1 MRVNI
6 TYSVDIEELPRR
18 IATLL
23 NETMV
28 KVTED
33 VLENLSLA
41 ENSIHQD
48 ANVNK
53 TLSALGETRKELA
66 VIDSRLAECANILVG
81 YQKILVEGKGEA
93 NDDDNEE
100 G

>member
-6 TYSVDIEELPRR
+6 TYSVGIEELPRR

-23 NETMV
+23 NEAMV
-28 KVTED
+28 MLSED
-33 VLENLSLA
+33 VLQDLALA

-48 ANVNK
+48 NNVNK
-53 TLSALGETRKELA
+53 TLEALDKTRRQLA
-66 VIDSRLAECANILVG
+66 VIDSRLAECANILIG
-81 YQKILVEGKGEA
+81 YQKILVEGKGGV
-93 NDDDNEE
+93 NDGDKE

>member
-6 TYSVDIEELPRR
+6 TYSVDLDEIPRR

-23 NETMV
+23 NEAMII
-28 KVTED
+28 VTEN

-48 ANVNK
+48 VNVNK
-53 TLSALGETRKELA
+53 TLSALDETRKELA
-66 VIDSRLAECANILVG
+66 VIDSRLAECTNILIG

-93 NDDDNEE
+93 NDGNEE

>member
-23 NETMV
+23 NESMV
-28 KVTED
+28 KVTEG
-33 VLENLSLA
+33 VLENLSIA

-53 TLSALGETRKELA
+53 TLIARDETRKELA
-66 VIDSRLAECANILVG
+66 VIDSRLEECSNILIG
-81 YQKILVEGKGEA
+81 YQKILVEGKGGI
-93 NDDDNEE
+93 NDDNEE

>member
-6 TYSVDIEELPRR
+6 TYSVGIEELPRR

-23 NETMV
+23 NEAMV
-28 KVTED
+28 MLSEE
-33 VLENLSLA
+33 VLQDLALA

-48 ANVNK
+48 NNVNK
-53 TLSALGETRKELA
+53 TLEALDRTRRQLA
-66 VIDSRLAECANILVG
+66 VIDSRLAECTNILMG
-81 YQKILVEGKGEA
+81 YQKILFEDKGGI
-93 NDDDNEE
+93 DDDNKE

>member
-23 NETMV
+23 NESMV
-28 KVTED
+28 KVTEG
-33 VLENLSLA
+33 VLENLSIA

-53 TLSALGETRKELA
+53 TLIALDETRKELA
-66 VIDSRLAECANILVG
+66 VIDSRLEECSNILIG
-81 YQKILVEGKGEA
+81 YQKILVEGKGGI
-93 NDDDNEE
+93 NDDNEE

>member
-6 TYSVDIEELPRR
+6 TYSVGIEELPRR

-23 NETMV
+23 NEAMV
-28 KVTED
+28 MLSEE
-33 VLENLSLA
+33 VLQDLALA

-48 ANVNK
+48 NNVNK
-53 TLSALGETRKELA
+53 TLEALDHTRRQLA
-66 VIDSRLAECANILVG
+66 VIDSRLAECTTMQMG
-81 YQKILVEGKGEA
+81 YQKILIEDKGGI
-93 NDDDNEE
+93 DDDNKE

>member
-33 VLENLSLA
+33 VLENLSIA
-41 ENSIHQD
+41 ENSIQ
-48 ANVNK
+48 
-53 TLSALGETRKELA
+53 
-66 VIDSRLAECANILVG
+66 
-81 YQKILVEGKGEA
+81 
-93 NDDDNEE
+93 
-100 G
+100 

>member
-6 TYSVDIEELPRR
+6 TYSVGIEELPRR

-23 NETMV
+23 NEAMV
-28 KVTED
+28 MLSEE
-33 VLENLSLA
+33 VLQDLALA

-48 ANVNK
+48 NNVNK
-53 TLSALGETRKELA
+53 TLEALDHTRKQLA
-66 VIDSRLAECANILVG
+66 VIDSRLAECTNILMG
-81 YQKILVEGKGEA
+81 YQKILIEDKGGI
-93 NDDDNEE
+93 NDDNKE

>member
-33 VLENLSLA
+33 VLENLSIA

-53 TLSALGETRKELA
+53 TLSALDETRKELA
-66 VIDSRLAECANILVG
+66 VIDSRLAECSSILVG
-81 YQKILVEGKGEA
+81 YQKILVEGKEETI
-93 NDDDNEE
+93 DDNEE

>member
-6 TYSVDIEELPRR
+6 TYSVDLNEIPRR

-23 NETMV
+23 NEAMII
-28 KVTED
+28 VTEN

-48 ANVNK
+48 VNVNK
-53 TLSALGETRKELA
+53 TLSALDETRKELA
-66 VIDSRLAECANILVG
+66 VIDSRLSECTNILIG
-81 YQKILVEGKGEA
+81 YQKILVEGKGDA
-93 NDDDNEE
+93 NDDNEE